1 MQAEDYQFFQTHG
14 YVSLGKIFTD
24 DEVQYFLDAFDR
36 DRANYPSYWYKFGH
50 HQTINCD
57 SLASAPEFDQLI
69 RHPEVMAPLTDP
81 DGWSR
86 LFFGDL
92 HSTYGTL

>member
-24 DEVQYFLDAFDR
+24 DEAKYFLDAFDR
-36 DRANYPSYWYKFGH
+36 DRANYPSYWYKFGG

-57 SLASAPEFDQLI
+57 SLASTPEFDQLI
-69 RHPEVMAPLTDP
+69 RHPEVMIPLQ
-81 DGWSR
+81 
-86 LFFGDL
+86 
-92 HSTYGTL
+92 TLMGGLVCFSEICIRHMAS